1 VTAHFTPHILFGADP
16 MWFAGVVLCITYVL
30 IVWDRLNRAIIALV
44 AAGIVVLSGAL
55 DQAEAINGIDWNT
68 VGTLAGLMI
77 ITSIAQRSG
86 VFQYAAIRAAQ
97 IARAHPAILLLLVQL
112 VTFALSAILN
122 NVSTVLLVAPV
133 TLAVTRELQI
143 APFPFLFAEVLASN
157 IGGTATLIGDP
168 PNIMIGSQAG
178 LSFNSFLIELAPVV
192 IVVQLVQILMAHL
205 VWGRATHATVENRL
219 RVMTMDAR
227 AAIVDLPLLLQ
238 SIAVLFAVVAA
249 LIFEDR
255 LHLQPATISMGG
267 AAILMLLDNW
277 EHRREK
283 QTDKVT
289 QTFTEVEWITIFFF
303 VGLFI
308 VVHAVEVS
316 GLLQLLAARIVAVT
330 GGNLALGGTV
340 ILWLSALLAA
350 IVDNIPFVA
359 VMIPVIKGMAP
370 AYGGPAHIAPLWWC
384 LALGACLGGNGTLIG
399 ATANLTV
406 AGVAERNGVAFGFAK
421 YTLYALP
428 MMIVSILICQAYVW
442 LRYF

>member
-1 VTAHFTPHILFGADP
+1 MSEHFTPHIIFGANP
-16 MWFAGVVLCITYVL
+16 IWFATVLLCVTYAV
-30 IVWDRLNRAIIALV
+30 IIWDRVNRAIIALV
-44 AAGIVVLSGAL
+44 AAGIAVLSGAL
-55 DQAEAINGIDWNT
+55 DQAEALRGIDWNT
-68 VGTLAGLMI
+68 IGTLAGLMI

-86 VFQYAAIRAAQ
+86 VFQYAAIRVAQ
-97 IARAHPAILLLLVQL
+97 IARAHPAILLLLVQA
-112 VTFALSAILN
+112 VTFGLSAILN
-122 NVSTVLLVAPV
+122 NVSTVLLMAPV

-168 PNIMIGSQAG
+168 PNLMIGSQAG
-178 LSFNSFLIELAPVV
+178 LSFNDFIIHLAPVV
-192 IVVQLVQILMAHL
+192 VVIQLVQFVMAHWM
-205 VWGRATHATVENRL
+205 WGRATHATAENRL

-238 SIAVLFAVVAA
+238 SIAVLSVVIVA

-255 LHLQPATISMGG
+255 LHLQPATIAMGG

-277 EHRREK
+277 EHHSQK

-316 GLLQLLAARIVAVT
+316 GLLQLLAAKLVAVT
-330 GGNLALGGTV
+330 GDNIALGGTI
-340 ILWLSALLAA
+340 ILWLSAFLAA
-350 IVDNIPFVA
+350 VIDNIPFVA
-359 VMIPVIKGMAP
+359 VMIPVIKSMAP
-370 AYGGPAHIAPLWWC
+370 AYGGAEHVMPLWWC
-384 LALGACLGGNGTLIG
+384 LSLGACLGGNGTLIG

-406 AGVAERNGVAFGFAK
+406 AGVAERNGIGFGFVK
-421 YTLYALP
+421 FTLYALP

>member
-1 VTAHFTPHILFGADP
+1 VSEHFTPHIIFGANP
-16 MWFAGVVLCITYVL
+16 IWFATVLLCVTYAV
-30 IVWDRLNRAIIALV
+30 IIWDRVNRAIIALV
-44 AAGIVVLSGAL
+44 AAGSAVLSGAL
-55 DQAEAINGIDWNT
+55 DQAEALKGIDWNT
-68 VGTLAGLMI
+68 IGTLAGLMI

-86 VFQYAAIRAAQ
+86 VFQYAAIRVAQ
-97 IARAHPAILLLLVQL
+97 IARAHPAILLLLVQA
-112 VTFALSAILN
+112 VTFGLSAILN
-122 NVSTVLLVAPV
+122 NVSTVLLMAPV

-168 PNIMIGSQAG
+168 PNLMIGSQAG
-178 LSFNSFLIELAPVV
+178 LSFNDFIIHLAPVV
-192 IVVQLVQILMAHL
+192 VVIQLVQFVMAHWM
-205 VWGRATHATVENRL
+205 WGRATQATAENRL

-238 SIAVLFAVVAA
+238 SIAVLSVVIVA

-255 LHLQPATISMGG
+255 LHLQPATIAMGG

-277 EHRREK
+277 EHHSQK

-316 GLLQLLAARIVAVT
+316 GLLQLLAAKLVAVT
-330 GGNLALGGTV
+330 GDNIALGGTI
-340 ILWLSALLAA
+340 ILWLSAFLAA
-350 IVDNIPFVA
+350 VIDNIPFVA
-359 VMIPVIKGMAP
+359 VMIPVIKSMAP
-370 AYGGPAHIAPLWWC
+370 AYGGAEHVMPLWWC
-384 LALGACLGGNGTLIG
+384 LSLGACLGGNGTLIG

-406 AGVAERNGVAFGFAK
+406 AGVAERNGIGFGFVK
-421 YTLYALP
+421 FTLYALP